1 MSPDRRLTALLVAA
15 LAVAVPAI
23 VLVTLCVGR
32 ACERAAPIT
41 ARVPFCSL
49 PRDVRDLLASGFRDG
64 RSPHVMA
71 VTGSATVVGSTARPS
86 APWPSVDPGNE
97 MKVPLLFVPFSA
109 EGVAPDLLPDVPD
122 SVRLDTVAPTISEI
136 IGLDRPHPGVRS
148 GQALPLYGDPSP
160 QASQP
165 RLVLLV
171 VWKGVGSSDLRSE
184 GAHAVNWVELNGL
197 FKGATGSTGARTGSL
212 PLDPAGA
219 LTTIGTGG
227 LPRDH
232 GITGTLVRNDRGQ
245 VVRAFDRGAP
255 FSVIATLGDDLDEL
269 RGQAPRIGLVG
280 IEPSDRGLIGR
291 NWYLEHD
298 RDDVVLTDNAT
309 PARQVALV
317 ERILAS
323 GYGRDAIPDLLGV
336 VMEGPVGQL
345 DTALRPLI
353 EAAGNAAGHSMLVVV
368 TATGSESE
376 PSADAVPVATIERQL
391 ERKLGADVI
400 EASAVGG
407 FFLDQDALARTGITD
422 DRVVD
427 ALRDIE
433 GPDGASLF
441 ADVFPQVA
449 VTFAKYC

>member
-1 MSPDRRLTALLVAA
+1 MSPDRRLTALLAAA

-32 ACERAAPIT
+32 ACDRAAPTT

-49 PRDVRDLLASGFRDG
+49 PREVRDLLASGFRDG

-71 VTGSATVVGSTARPS
+71 VTGNATVVGSTGRPG
-86 APWPSVDPGNE
+86 APWPSVDSGNE

-109 EGVAPDLLPDVPD
+109 QGVEPDLLPDVPI
-122 SVRLDTVAPTISEI
+122 SLRLDAVAPTISKI

-148 GQALPLYGDPSP
+148 GQALPLYGDPNP
-160 QASQP
+160 QAARP

-171 VWKGVGSSDLRSE
+171 VWKGVGSKDLRTS
-184 GAHAVNWVELNGL
+184 GAVSVNWTELNTL
-197 FKGATGSTGARTGSL
+197 FKGATGTGRARAASL
-212 PLDPAGA
+212 PLDPVSV

-232 GITGTLVRNDRGQ
+232 GITGTLVRNEQGR
-245 VVRAFDRGAP
+245 VVLAFDQGSP
-255 FSVIATLGDDLDEL
+255 FSVIAALGDDLDEL
-269 RGQAPRIGLVG
+269 EGQAPRIGVVG
-280 IEPSDRGLIGR
+280 TEPGDRGLIGR
-291 NWYLEHD
+291 NWYVEHD
-298 RDDVVLTDNAT
+298 RDDVVVTKNAT
-309 PARQVALV
+309 PAEQVAMVRRL
-317 ERILAS
+317 LTS
-323 GYGRDAIPDLLGV
+323 GYGSDQIPDLLAV
-336 VMEGPVGQL
+336 AMEGQVRRL
-345 DTALRPLI
+345 DRTLRPLI
-353 EAAGNAAGHSMLVVV
+353 KAAGDAAGGHLLVVV
-368 TATGSESE
+368 TATGSESKA
-376 PSADAVPVATIERQL
+376 SVDAVPAASVEREL

-400 EASAVGG
+400 EATALGG

-433 GPDGASLF
+433 GPGGAPLF